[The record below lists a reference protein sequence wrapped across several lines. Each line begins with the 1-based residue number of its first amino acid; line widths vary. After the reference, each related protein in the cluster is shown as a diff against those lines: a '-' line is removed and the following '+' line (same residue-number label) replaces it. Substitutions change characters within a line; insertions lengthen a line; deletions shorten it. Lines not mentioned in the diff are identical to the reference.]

1 MFTLLSKESVSAT
14 PTRNAL
20 YISFIIHVCAW
31 IGVTWFS
38 LKATPPVPF
47 KLTAIFAGTPEPV
60 REPQL
65 IYAPVMRRARRSS
78 EVPAAV
84 AKSARRKAEISPVHQ
99 NDEGG
104 RPDYMPTAIP
114 SDLLAMLDT
123 DSVAAPGRGSTMA
136 GTRGLSLQ
144 LPLGDESLPPPPP
157 EPPPGDPDVERP
169 PVIGGHLEQAVLIQQ
184 TKPVYPALARTARV
198 EGIVVLEGTISEQG
212 KVEDVHV
219 VSGHPMLVDA
229 AIKAVQKWKY
239 RPAKLNGQIMSC
251 PVRIQVRFML
261 KYPGD

>member
-1 MFTLLSKESVSAT
+1 MFTLLSTESVSAT

-20 YISFIIHVCAW
+20 YISFIIHLCAC

-123 DSVAAPGRGSTMA
+123 DSIVVPGLGSTIA
-136 GTRGLSLQ
+136 GTRDLSPQ
-144 LPLGDESLPPPPP
+144 LPLADESLPLQPTERPR
-157 EPPPGDPDVERP
+157 GDPDVARP
-169 PVIGGHLEQAVLIQQ
+169 RL
-184 TKPVYPALARTARV
+184 
-198 EGIVVLEGTISEQG
+198 
-212 KVEDVHV
+212 
-219 VSGHPMLVDA
+219 SG
-229 AIKAVQKWKY
+229 
-239 RPAKLNGQIMSC
+239 
-251 PVRIQVRFML
+251 
-261 KYPGD
+261 

>member
-1 MFTLLSKESVSAT
+1 MFTLLSTESVSAT

-20 YISFIIHVCAW
+20 YISFIIHLCAC

-38 LKATPPVPF
+38 LKATPPVRF

-60 REPQL
+60 RAPQL
-65 IYAPVMRRARRSS
+65 IYAPVMRRVRRSS

-84 AKSARRKAEISPVHQ
+84 AQSARRKAEISSVHQ
-99 NDEGG
+99 TDEGG
-104 RPDYMPTAIP
+104 RADYMPTAIP